1 MDKPIAS
8 ALGALPIIIMTL
20 LSSAASGAES
30 PMFNELVKKARAEA
44 QVEFWDST
52 DQEAAEEVLAAFS
65 KRYGIKTKYRFWRGT
80 GVQQRTLVEL
90 QSGRAVSADL
100 LSPGREAQQQF
111 LEAGVFQ
118 KPPYEY
124 LAIWPT
130 LDKRIYDPSGW
141 AISITGNSRAIA
153 YNPKLVQPDQ
163 VPKTWDD
170 CTRPQFKGRVVLDPR
185 HKLYALHWHKREW
198 FLDWV
203 KRMVANDVKL
213 IREQTETLQLL
224 SAGAHAMT
232 CSAQPNTFYR
242 MIKDAPQMGE
252 TMKLAVPGELLVE
265 SGGFS
270 FVRKATPRPHAAQ
283 LLALWFAS
291 DEGQRAIDRS
301 DFHGFPWTEGTYNA
315 RLAKGNKVLFC
326 GPDCALK
333 GGEMSAE
340 YLKALGLPVGK

>member
-1 MDKPIAS
+1 MHKLITV
-8 ALGALPIIIMTL
+8 L
-20 LSSAASGAES
+20 AASMLLTVIFCPSATTGAETAS
-30 PMFNELVKKARAEA
+30 FNELVKKARAEA

-52 DQEAAEEVLAAFS
+52 DQDSAEEVLAVFA

-80 GVQQRTLVEL
+80 GVQQRTLIEL
-90 QSGRAVSADL
+90 QSGRSISADL
-100 LSPGREAQQQF
+100 MSPGREAQQQF

-124 LAIWPT
+124 LAIWPN

-141 AISITGNSRAIA
+141 AISVTGNSRAIA
-153 YNPKLVQPDQ
+153 YNTKLVAPDQ

-170 CTRPQFKGRVVLDPR
+170 CARPQFKGRAVLDPR
-185 HKLYALHWHKREW
+185 HKLYALHWNRREW

-203 KRMVANDVKL
+203 KKMVANDVKL
-213 IREQTETLQLL
+213 IREQTETLQQL
-224 SAGAHAMT
+224 SAGAHALF

-242 MIKDAPQMGE
+242 MVKDAPQMGE
-252 TMKLAVPGELLVE
+252 TMKIAVPGELLVE

-270 FVRKATPRPHAAQ
+270 FIRKGTPRPHAAQ

-301 DFHGFPWTEGTYNA
+301 DFHGFPWVEGTYNA
-315 RLAKGNKVLFC
+315 KLAKGNKVLFC

-333 GGEMSAE
+333 AGEMSAE
-340 YLKALGLPVGK
+340 YLRALGLPVTK

>member
-1 MDKPIAS
+1 MHSRTAILAGLFSLIVIFICTDAH
-8 ALGALPIIIMTL
+8 A
-20 LSSAASGAES
+20 AES
-30 PMFNELVKKARAEA
+30 PMLNELVKKARAEG

-52 DQEAAEEVLAAFS
+52 DQEPAEEVLAVFS
-65 KRYGIKTKYRFWRGT
+65 KRYGIKTRYRFWRGT
-80 GVQQRTLVEL
+80 GVQQRTLIEL

-111 LEAGVFQ
+111 LDAGVFQ

-130 LDKRIYDPSGW
+130 IDKRIYDPSGW
-141 AISITGNSRAIA
+141 ALSTTGNSRAIA
-153 YNPKLVQPDQ
+153 YNPKLVPPDQ
-163 VPKTWDD
+163 VPKTWED
-170 CTRPQFKGRVVLDPR
+170 CARPQFKGRVVLDPR

-198 FLDWV
+198 FLDWI
-203 KRMVANDVKL
+203 KKMVANDVKM
-213 IREQTETLQLL
+213 IREQTETLQLV

-232 CSAQPNTFYR
+232 CSTQPNTYYR
-242 MIKDAPQMGE
+242 MIKEAPALGE
-252 TMKLAVPGELLVE
+252 TVKLAVPGELLVE

-270 FVRKATPRPHAAQ
+270 FIRKGTPRPYAAQ

-301 DFHGFPWTEGTYNA
+301 DFHGFPWVEGTHNA

-326 GPDCALK
+326 GPDCAAK

-340 YLKALGLPVGK
+340 YLRALGLPVAK